1 MIEVIGSCFPDHPCA
16 NTSQTRLV
24 WKIKIELTPQE
35 GEDIGAEGL
44 DDVVPGNTKRPHLK
58 KTYQDLRFLYFPK
71 LDNSIS
77 TLINLFLVCWSLAE
91 LVSSA
96 FFQKAL

>member
-1 MIEVIGSCFPDHPCA
+1 MYAVHLTTHYVFIRIRGLGIP
-16 NTSQTRLV
+16 

-44 DDVVPGNTKRPHLK
+44 DDVVPGNTKRPYLK
-58 KTYQDLRFLYFPK
+58 KTYRDLRFLYFSR

-77 TLINLFLVCWSLAE
+77 TLVI
-91 LVSSA
+91 
-96 FFQKAL
+96 